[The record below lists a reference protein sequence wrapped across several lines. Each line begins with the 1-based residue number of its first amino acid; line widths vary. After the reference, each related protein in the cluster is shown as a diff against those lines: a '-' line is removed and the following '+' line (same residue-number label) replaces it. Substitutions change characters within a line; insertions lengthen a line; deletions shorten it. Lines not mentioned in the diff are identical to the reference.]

1 MRGWHSVA
9 QVAAA
14 PGTFW
19 EPAALGARVK
29 EELAKGVTRK
39 ETLAEV
45 MTAGR

>member
-19 EPAALGARVK
+19 EPAALGARLK

-39 ETLAEV
+39 ETMAEV